1 MSDRHDEKK
10 GLRRVPLLPLRDIVV
25 FPHMVVPLF
34 VGREK
39 SIGALEEAMGK
50 GGSSGAS
57 GSPPPGGREIFLSAQ
72 RKAKTNEP
80 IPDDIFTVGTIGTI
94 IQLLRL
100 PDGTVKVLVEG
111 KKRAQIRR
119 FTQTD
124 GFFTVEIEE
133 IPEVHERSVELDA
146 LVREVHATFETY
158 VKLNKRIAPEILIS
172 VQTIEDPGQL
182 ADTMVG
188 QLQLKLP
195 DKQAILEIDSPS
207 KRLARLYELIKAEIE
222 ILQVE
227 RKIRTRVKKQ
237 MEKTQKE
244 YYLNEQMQA
253 IQKELGDR
261 DEFKNELTEL
271 EERAKQKNLSKEAQG
286 KVKKELKKLR
296 MMAPMS
302 AEAAVVRNY
311 VDWVLGL
318 PWGEKTDE
326 KLDVVEA
333 EKILDEDHYGL
344 KKVKE
349 RILEYLAVQALVQK
363 LKGPILCLVGPP
375 GVGKTSLARSIAKA
389 TGRNFVR
396 LSLGGVRD
404 EAEIRGHRRTY
415 IGALPGKIIQSLKK
429 AGTQNPVFLLDEI
442 DKMSTDFRGDP
453 SAALLEVL
461 DPEQNGT
468 FNDHYLD
475 LDYDLSDVMF
485 ITTANYLHGIPI
497 PLQDRMEIIQLPG
510 YTEFE
515 KGSIADRY
523 LVPKQKRDNGIAEVP
538 VEFPED
544 AIRDVIHYYTKEAG
558 VRNLER
564 EIATICRKIARDVVA
579 KKTPIRTLDDGPA
592 TGWRITPK
600 RLTRY
605 LGPHRYRYGRQ
616 EGQDEI
622 GLVNGLAV
630 TMHGGDL
637 LATEVSIV
645 AGKGKMVLTGKL
657 GDVMQESAQAAIS
670 YVRARAPSLGLDR
683 DFYSRADI
691 HVHLPEG
698 AIPKDGPSAGITM
711 CTGLVSAL
719 LRVPVRRDL
728 AMTGEI
734 TLRGRVLAIGGL
746 KEKILAA
753 HRSGIT
759 TVIMPK
765 ENAKDLRDIPK
776 RVLKTLKVV
785 PVEHMDEVLRVALV
799 LPDPA
804 GFLTSP
810 SVPVDWR
817 QPQERNADRRERE
830 RRDEPSRMPVASAVP
845 PPSAVD
851 EPPTSRPDDQPAEP
865 PGESPG
871 TNARALPF
879 VAPRLQEH
887 E

>member
-1 MSDRHDEKK
+1 MPDRPDEKR
-10 GLRRVPLLPLRDIVV
+10 GPRRVPLLPLRDIVV

-39 SIGALEEAMGK
+39 SISALEEAMAK
-50 GGSSGAS
+50 GGNK
-57 GSPPPGGREIFLSAQ
+57 EIFLSAQ

-80 IPDDIFTVGTIGTI
+80 VPEDIFAIGTVGTI

-111 KKRAQIRR
+111 RRRASIRR

-133 IPEVHERSVELDA
+133 IPDLEERSVELDA

-172 VQTIEDPGQL
+172 VQTIDDPGQL

-188 QLQLKLP
+188 QLQLKLA
-195 DKQAILEIDSPS
+195 DKQAILEMDSPS
-207 KRLARLYELIKAEIE
+207 KRLSRLYELIKAEIE

-261 DEFKNELTEL
+261 DEFKNEMTEL
-271 EERAKQKNLSKEAQG
+271 EERAKQKNLSKEALA

-311 VDWVLGL
+311 LDWVLGL
-318 PWGEKTDE
+318 PWGDKTED

-344 KKVKE
+344 RRVKE
-349 RILEYLAVQALVQK
+349 RILEYLAVQALVKK

-461 DPEQNGT
+461 DPEQNST

-515 KGSIADRY
+515 KVSIAERY
-523 LVPKQKRDNGIAEVP
+523 LIPKQKRDNGIDNVT
-538 VEFPED
+538 VDFPED
-544 AIRDVIHYYTKEAG
+544 AVRDIIHFYTKEAG

-564 EIATICRKIARDVVA
+564 EIATVCRKIARDVVS
-579 KKTPIRTLDDGPA
+579 KRTPVQVRTDGDGA
-592 TGWRITPK
+592 TGPGWRITTK
-600 RLTRY
+600 RLPRY
-605 LGPHRYRYGRQ
+605 LGPHRFRHGRQ
-616 EGQDEI
+616 EGHDEI
-622 GLVNGLAV
+622 GLVMGLAV

-645 AGKGKMVLTGKL
+645 AGKGKLVLTGKL

-711 CTGLVSAL
+711 CTGVVSAL
-719 LRVPVRRDL
+719 LRVPVRRDV

-734 TLRGRVLAIGGL
+734 TLRGRVLPIGGL

-759 TVIMPK
+759 TVIMPR

-785 PVEHMDEVLRVALV
+785 PVEHMDEVLRHALAM
-799 LPDPA
+799 PNA
-804 GFLTSP
+804 ETFLTEP

-817 QPQERNADRRERE
+817 QPVDRRERD
-830 RRDEPSRMPVASAVP
+830 RRDDTSKMPVASAVP
-845 PPSAVD
+845 PPSAREEQPSDPMGDGAHPTVD
-851 EPPTSRPDDQPAEP
+851 TSSDGSVQSPDNTRPRPPLPL
-865 PGESPG
+865 PG
-871 TNARALPF
+871 
-879 VAPRLQEH
+879 LQEH
-887 E
+887 